1 MDADDV
7 KAATSSKVPPS
18 LSDTPT
24 SSSDINAAADNK
36 PVVRTSPRPLGGTS
50 SATSSLRGAISDD
63 AKLMQK
69 LKVSSV
75 RSEYVESL
83 RYYLQFLKET
93 REGKADDKLIDEV
106 QGKLKDAFK
115 DHVKGLESNLET
127 MDKLLDA

>member
-7 KAATSSKVPPS
+7 KAATTTKVS
-18 LSDTPT
+18 L
-24 SSSDINAAADNK
+24 SSSDLQTAIANNAAVDDNK
-36 PVVRTSPRPLGGTS
+36 PVVRSAPRPLGG
-50 SATSSLRGAISDD
+50 SASVASGLRGAISDD
-63 AKLMQK
+63 AKLVQK

-106 QGKLKDAFK
+106 QGKLKDAFR
-115 DHVKGLESNLET
+115 DHVKGLENNLET
-127 MDKLLDA
+127 MDKLVEA